1 MIFFIIT
8 LVVNSKE
15 IKHFRPQKKIVRHFF
30 FSNQTHCLFL
40 FQNLLDLWRLNN
52 DKKDLLCPLLDNLA
66 SRSEK
71 PCSNCKQEIC
81 QHGKVILTDE
91 PLPVGLE
98 VRIVGSGDKGW
109 VGKSTIWQND
119 EFGDKQIE
127 SKVLVTSERIY
138 SWSSKNFSFL
148 QYNCKPTSF
157 RSQIPRTL
165 SSTGCSNCRM
175 ETCLKGEEVEDAC
188 LFVGTKVFLTGT
200 NIKAVVSKIVEDD
213 RGYYAELRGV
223 TFVRKFC
230 FSREFSLF
238 SYDCQIEDDRF
249 SIRS

>member
-1 MIFFIIT
+1 M
-8 LVVNSKE
+8 
-15 IKHFRPQKKIVRHFF
+15 
-30 FSNQTHCLFL
+30 
-40 FQNLLDLWRLNN
+40 LDLWRLNN

-98 VRIVGSGDKGW
+98 VRIVGSGDKGL
-109 VGKSTIWQND
+109 VGSIEESTVREEKD
-119 EFGDKQIE
+119 AFGNKQIK
-127 SKVLVTSERIY
+127 SNVCCSISEKHF
-138 SWSSKNFSFL
+138 SCCLSKNYSVL

-200 NIKAVVSKIVEDD
+200 NIKAVVSEIAK
-213 RGYYAELRGV
+213 GYYAELRGV
-223 TFVRKFC
+223 TFVRKFW
-230 FSREFSLF
+230 FNSRLSLF
-238 SYDCQIEDDRF
+238 SYDC
-249 SIRS
+249 

>member
-1 MIFFIIT
+1 M
-8 LVVNSKE
+8 
-15 IKHFRPQKKIVRHFF
+15 
-30 FSNQTHCLFL
+30 
-40 FQNLLDLWRLNN
+40 LDLWRLNN

-98 VRIVGSGDKGW
+98 VRIVGSGDKGL
-109 VGKSTIWQND
+109 VGSIEESTVYDFYD
-119 EFGDKQIE
+119 EFGDEQIE
-127 SKVLVTSERIY
+127 LEVCVTSENIY
-138 SWSSKNFSFL
+138 CWSSKNYSYL

-157 RSQIPRTL
+157 RSQIPRTI

-200 NIKAVVSKIVEDD
+200 NIKAVVSEIVEDILG
-213 RGYYAELRGV
+213 RYTAKLRGV
-223 TFVRKFC
+223 TFAETSIDLRFR
-230 FSREFSLF
+230 REFSLL
-238 SYDCQIEDDRF
+238 SYDC
-249 SIRS
+249 